1 MARISAA
8 DILAAIKSDN
18 PPKLAIVGSSV
29 STKGRH
35 NMLVKIRPSTL
46 KRVQAVALGPIY
58 LLIEQALL
66 ELCEDLEK
74 SKEPRT
80 PILASKF
87 NPTAEDL
94 KELEEAEA
102 RKVEGKNVNR
112 RVKKGEPVWLSRASE
127 VRNLT
132 DLSDIS
138 QTRIPRKGG

>member
-74 SKEPRT
+74 SKVPRI

-112 RVKKGEPVWLSRASE
+112 RVKKGEPVWPGRESE
-127 VRNLT
+127 VT
-132 DLSDIS
+132 DLTEISDFF
-138 QTRIPRKGG
+138 QTRIPGKRG